1 MQFWSKPRENNDT
14 FVDEKRK
21 ERKIQTFHIKSI
33 ERHLLLLLLVTWPQ
47 ISNNT
52 REERRKESKFL
63 VNLFPSSEEHNR
75 GGGGRKSRR
84 RGASIT
90 RRLIV
95 NYSDCLYENKLGPC
109 LGLASHELNN
119 RNRSRNFRRWLNK
132 VINYREVIRSI
143 RHATFHVNLTAATLP
158 PGEG

>member
-21 ERKIQTFHIKSI
+21 ERKIQTFHIKSN
-33 ERHLLLLLLVTWPQ
+33 RKAPVVVVVGNLA
-47 ISNNT
+47 SNFKQY
-52 REERRKESKFL
+52 ERRKESKFL

-75 GGGGRKSRR
+75 GEGGRKSRR

>member
-1 MQFWSKPRENNDT
+1 MRTTTNT

-75 GGGGRKSRR
+75 GGGGGRKSRR

>member
-1 MQFWSKPRENNDT
+1 MK
-14 FVDEKRK
+14 KGRK
-21 ERKIQTFHIKSI
+21 EKSKRSILNLI

-75 GGGGRKSRR
+75 GGGGGGRKSRR